1 LKIRLA
7 TALIALMSLA
17 TVALAG
23 AAPLMPW

>member
-1 LKIRLA
+1 MKIRLF

-23 AAPLMPW
+23 AAPIQPW